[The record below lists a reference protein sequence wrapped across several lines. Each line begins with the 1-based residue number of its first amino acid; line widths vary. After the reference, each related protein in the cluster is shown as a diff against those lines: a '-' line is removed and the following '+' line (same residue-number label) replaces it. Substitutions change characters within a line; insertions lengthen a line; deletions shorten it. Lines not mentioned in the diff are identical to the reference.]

1 MNLSKNKLIIPF
13 TKYFTIG
20 VTFTLLNIF
29 LMWLLIDILGLY
41 SAIGASI
48 TVVGLFFL
56 KYYTYILTNFM
67 KRNFM
72 YYASI
77 DIASRILNVLL
88 VWFLIEVFHIPTVY
102 SSSAV
107 VLFLF
112 FGRFIAFKKFDLLK

>member
-1 MNLSKNKLIIPF
+1 MLRETIFPF
-13 TKYFTIG
+13 TKYLTIG
-20 VTFTLLNIF
+20 VIFTLLNVF
-29 LMWLLIDILGLY
+29 FMWLLIDVFGLY

-56 KYYTYILTNFM
+56 KYYAYILTNFM
-67 KRNFM
+67 KKNFM
-72 YYASI
+72 RYASI
-77 DIASRILNVLL
+77 NIASKILNVLL
-88 VWFLIEVFHIPTVY
+88 VWLLIEVFHIPTIY